1 MAGLKT
7 IEEYQLVTISV
18 TVVGDLCRALGKEML
33 PFCDDIMRLLLELL
47 QSQSLNRFLSIITIV
62 IISSNSLILIN
73 QLNICY

>member
-18 TVVGDLCRALGKEML
+18 TVVGDLCRALGKEIL

-47 QSQSLNRFLSIITIV
+47 QSQTLNRYDSYHTIH
-62 IISSNSLILIN
+62 
-73 QLNICY
+73 Y